1 MKFDDLFK
9 TYPFQSDKERDVFA
23 DMFASYFSD
32 LPANFYQNQFDLA
45 NKYPGTSYELWAEF
59 LQHHP
64 FDSWKSKQISIIASA
79 TTDKAL
85 SGEGMKDKD
94 SLNLLRARTD
104 ILENEN
110 KEHKAT
116 IIVMPES
123 LYFKD
128 DDHK

>member
-9 TYPFQSDKERDVFA
+9 TYPFKSDAERHTMEE
-23 DMFASYFSD
+23 MFAFYFDD

-45 NKYPGTSYELWAEF
+45 KKYPGTAYELWAEF

-85 SGEGMKDKD
+85 SGEGMKDKE

-110 KEHKAT
+110 KDKKAV

-123 LYFKD
+123 LYFKGENEN
-128 DDHK
+128 